1 MFPVC
6 VMSAVIAR
14 LTHCPTGINFFAENC
29 RAVDSIVVLLE
40 AIILSSVSMILVL
53 RCQLCFQT
61 PARLPK
67 LILWIAWATVTAV
80 WLAKLRSGTFLYGR
94 PASLI
99 FKSLPT
105 CARRKDALN
114 SAGWAINMSFDL
126 IIIITLL
133 VLKNRSGNTA
143 TLHISQQNLLYSVSS
158 KA

>member
-80 WLAKLRSGTFLYGR
+80 WLANPLRHFSLRASGELDLQVATHLRS
-94 PASLI
+94 PE
-99 FKSLPT
+99 
-105 CARRKDALN
+105 RRA
-114 SAGWAINMSFDL
+114 
-126 IIIITLL
+126 
-133 VLKNRSGNTA
+133 
-143 TLHISQQNLLYSVSS
+143 Q
-158 KA
+158 